1 MTSIAWRR
9 RTSINIETALEGVVK
24 RKICKDTI
32 KAVRESGHWFSVRE
46 RAREEVRDRQPLQ
59 WEEPLPDENN
69 PPYVR
74 LQTPACVK
82 EVQGQPKN
90 LAHHWSAL
98 ATKLHRSFEGAFHLQ
113 RSHPPHSRQGF
124 FAKLDLQKAE
134 STLTHRPQCHQNTRD
149 PCRRKRGL
157 NNTSA
162 MPSAKVQQKD
172 HTFELIDCGVSGKCA
187 VLRKKPLAVM
197 VNDEVQEIFLA
208 RVSRQG
214 HCPEVALR
222 WRRQPENK
230 FQIDK
235 KSVSKPS

>member
-90 LAHHWSAL
+90 LAHHWSA
-98 ATKLHRSFEGAFHLQ
+98 KLHRSFEGAFHLQ
-113 RSHPPHSRQGF
+113 RWV
-124 FAKLDLQKAE
+124 LDCAGDG
-134 STLTHRPQCHQNTRD
+134 SGARSIGVDDDVIPLTP
-149 PCRRKRGL
+149 
-157 NNTSA
+157 
-162 MPSAKVQQKD
+162 
-172 HTFELIDCGVSGKCA
+172 
-187 VLRKKPLAVM
+187 
-197 VNDEVQEIFLA
+197 A
-208 RVSRQG
+208 RVS
-214 HCPEVALR
+214 L
-222 WRRQPENK
+222 
-230 FQIDK
+230 
-235 KSVSKPS
+235 PS